1 MKKTKKHSAVRQEKT
16 VIDIVVHKNCPICKV
31 PLSNTILHNTE
42 VDYCPK
48 CYGLWFEEDEL
59 RLAKNAKDESLK
71 WLDIDLW
78 KDESKFK
85 VSYGIRLCPYCRM
98 PLYEVYYGNSKVIVD
113 VCNLCHGVWLDRAE
127 FKKIIDWLKEK
138 ADYEI
143 MDNYSKNLFGQMAE
157 VFSGPKPIREEIT
170 DVIMV
175 AKILG
180 YKLAGQNPSLANIA
194 QIVKMALPK

>member
-1 MKKTKKHSAVRQEKT
+1 MA
-16 VIDIVVHKNCPICKV
+16 DIVVHKNCPICKI
-31 PLSNTILHNTE
+31 PLSNAVIYNTE

-48 CYGLWFEEDEL
+48 CYGLWFEEGEL
-59 RLAKNAKDESLK
+59 QFAKNAKDENLK

-127 FKKIIDWLKEK
+127 FRKIIDWLKEK
-138 ADYEI
+138 ADYET
-143 MDNYSKNLFGQMAE
+143 MNNYFQNIFRQTAE
-157 VFSGPKPIREEIT
+157 VFSGPKSIREEIT

-175 AKILG
+175 LNILG
-180 YKLAGQNPSLANIA
+180 YKVASQSPNLANIA
-194 QIVKMALPK
+194 RIVKIALPK